1 VHLAHQAG
9 KPSLFYIH
17 ESSSIFR
24 FFEKALPL
32 SMHALV
38 DDAFKLAT
46 RALFLC
52 RATEAYY
59 KDFDVHGNFRRVPSW
74 IQIEAIEDFKRTH
87 SRSELRRRYGYG
99 ENETIIANIGTVC
112 ERKGQHTFIRA
123 VEHFNRA
130 HGGGQG
136 YRFLLVGGREGIYND
151 LLREEIR
158 RMGLPNIEIIMET
171 RDAYDFFHLA
181 DLFVCSSFEESFPRV
196 VLEAMAFRTPIVS
209 TDVHGIPEMVTQRQE
224 AYLVPP
230 GDDLALSRMMKTCLD
245 KERSG
250 KSLTATAYSRVLR
263 YYDYHRVLPYHVDL
277 AREARLAY
285 E

>member
-1 VHLAHQAG
+1 
-9 KPSLFYIH
+9 
-17 ESSSIFR
+17 
-24 FFEKALPL
+24 
-32 SMHALV
+32 
-38 DDAFKLAT
+38 
-46 RALFLC
+46 
-52 RATEAYY
+52 
-59 KDFDVHGNFRRVPSW
+59 
-74 IQIEAIEDFKRTH
+74 
-87 SRSELRRRYGYG
+87 
-99 ENETIIANIGTVC
+99 
-112 ERKGQHTFIRA
+112 
-123 VEHFNRA
+123 
-130 HGGGQG
+130 
-136 YRFLLVGGREGIYND
+136 
-151 LLREEIR
+151 
-158 RMGLPNIEIIMET
+158 MET